1 MDNNYN
7 EENDS
12 VRPVFLRG
20 CFIIIAAMVLIA
32 VGFFF
37 TVGILSVI
45 NKTSPVELLRGNNN
59 TATGNEATQPAI
71 PEKDETVTDNSAA
84 GLEEKG
90 PVGDFSLKELNKAIT
105 DLVEEVSPSV
115 VNIRTRIVDNRNI
128 LTDAGVGSGVI
139 YTEDGYII
147 TNEHVIAGADEII
160 VRTFDGREYIA
171 GLIGFNK
178 DTDIAVIKIDASG
191 LKKAGFTSIK
201 NVKVGEMVIAIGS
214 PFAIEQTVTFGVV
227 SAKGRDITISSDMM
241 PMVDLI
247 QTDTAINPGNS
258 GGPLINISA
267 QVIGINNLIFSP
279 SGASAGIGFAIPSDT
294 AVNIAKQI
302 IKYGRARIPFIGIE
316 MSTSQGEVPGV
327 LIAKVLPGYPAEK
340 AGIRRGDILTRFD
353 GEEIKTSFELY
364 AQMLRHN
371 VDDNIE
377 VEVYR
382 NGAYISLPLVLA
394 ESPVTANN

>member
-45 NKTSPVELLRGNNN
+45 NKTSPAELLRGNNN

-115 VNIRTRIVDNRNI
+115 VNIRTRIADNRNI

-227 SAKGRDITISSDMM
+227 SAKGRDITVSSDMM

>member
-45 NKTSPVELLRGNNN
+45 NKTSPAELLRGNNN

-115 VNIRTRIVDNRNI
+115 VNIRTRIADNRNI

-227 SAKGRDITISSDMM
+227 SAKGRDITVSSDMM

-267 QVIGINNLIFSP
+267 QVI
-279 SGASAGIGFAIPSDT
+279 
-294 AVNIAKQI
+294 
-302 IKYGRARIPFIGIE
+302 
-316 MSTSQGEVPGV
+316 
-327 LIAKVLPGYPAEK
+327 
-340 AGIRRGDILTRFD
+340 
-353 GEEIKTSFELY
+353 
-364 AQMLRHN
+364 
-371 VDDNIE
+371 
-377 VEVYR
+377 
-382 NGAYISLPLVLA
+382 
-394 ESPVTANN
+394 

>member
-45 NKTSPVELLRGNNN
+45 NKTSPAELLRGNNN

-115 VNIRTRIVDNRNI
+115 VNIRTRIADNRNI

-227 SAKGRDITISSDMM
+227 SAKGRDITVSSDMM

-353 GEEIKTSFELY
+353 GEEIKIILK
-364 AQMLRHN
+364 
-371 VDDNIE
+371 
-377 VEVYR
+377 
-382 NGAYISLPLVLA
+382 
-394 ESPVTANN
+394 

>member
-7 EENDS
+7 DENDGI
-12 VRPVFLRG
+12 RPVFLKG
-20 CFIIIAAMVLIA
+20 CLFIIAAVVLIA

-45 NKTSPVELLRGNNN
+45 NKTSPAELLRGNNGSVGSTTVSRPGIQEKEN
-59 TATGNEATQPAI
+59 NKTESTMNEPGNERLS
-71 PEKDETVTDNSAA
+71 EN
-84 GLEEKG
+84 
-90 PVGDFSLKELNKAIT
+90 FSLKELNSAIT
-105 DLVEEVSPSV
+105 ALVEEVSPSV
-115 VNIRTRIVDNRNI
+115 VNIRIKVLDRRNI
-128 LTDAGVGSGVI
+128 LTDAGVGSGII

-160 VRTFDGREYIA
+160 VRTIDEKEYKA
-171 GLIGFNK
+171 ELAGFNK
-178 DTDIAVIKIDASG
+178 DTDIAVVKIEASG
-191 LKKAGFTSIK
+191 LKKASFTSIE

-227 SAKGRDITISSDMM
+227 SAKGRDITLSSDML

-294 AVNIAKQI
+294 AVNIAEQI
-302 IKYGRARIPFIGIE
+302 IRYGKARIPYMGIE
-316 MSTSQGEVPGV
+316 MDTGQGEVPGV
-327 LIAKVLPGYPAEK
+327 LIAGVSRGYPAEQ
-340 AGIRRGDILTRFD
+340 AGMRAGDVLTKFD
-353 GEEIKTSFELY
+353 GREIKTSFELY

-371 VDDNIE
+371 VDDKIE
-377 VEVYR
+377 VEIYR
-382 NGAYISLPLVLA
+382 NGSFISLSLILA
-394 ESPVTANN
+394 ESPITAVN

>member
-45 NKTSPVELLRGNNN
+45 NKTSPAELLRGNNN
-59 TATGNEATQPAI
+59 TATGNEATQPVI

-227 SAKGRDITISSDMM
+227 SAKGRDITVSSDMM

>member
-37 TVGILSVI
+37 TLGILSVI
-45 NKTSPVELLRGNNN
+45 NKTSPAELLRGNNN
-59 TATGNEATQPAI
+59 TATGNEATQPVI

-115 VNIRTRIVDNRNI
+115 VNIRIRIADNRNI

-227 SAKGRDITISSDMM
+227 SAKGRDITVSSDMM